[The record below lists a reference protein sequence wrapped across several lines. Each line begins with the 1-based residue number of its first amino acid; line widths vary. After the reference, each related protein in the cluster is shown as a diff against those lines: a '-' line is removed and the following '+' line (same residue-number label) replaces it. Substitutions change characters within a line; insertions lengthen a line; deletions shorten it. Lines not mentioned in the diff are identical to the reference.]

1 MNGIDVSK
9 WQGAIDFAAVKCAGI
24 ELAYLKA
31 SEGMNKRDPYF
42 YRNYANV
49 TAVGLPVGFYHYLTA
64 KNEADARA
72 EAYHFIEMT
81 EGLVNDARLVMAMED
96 VAGLSRAQVHA
107 VAEAFLR
114 AVIEYSGKSPA
125 IYVGAD
131 TARLFD
137 ERFAAYPLWIAQ
149 YDVEEPD
156 MDNVWETWAG
166 WQYTDRGRVAG
177 IQVWVDRNVFR
188 ETMLEEVR
196 TAIRRRIKYDTW
208 RL

>member
-9 WQGAIDFAAVKCAGI
+9 WQGAIDFAAVKDAGI
-24 ELAYLKA
+24 ELVYLKA
-31 SEGMNKRDPYF
+31 TEGMNKRDPYF
-42 YRNYANV
+42 YRNYANA

-64 KNEADARA
+64 KNEADARV
-72 EAYHFIEMT
+72 EAYHFIGTT
-81 EGLVNDARLVMAMED
+81 EGLVNDAKLVMDLED
-96 VAGLSRAQVHA
+96 IAGLSRAQVHA

-131 TARLFD
+131 TARLLD
-137 ERFAAYPLWIAQ
+137 ERFAAYPLWIA
-149 YDVEEPD
+149 D

-196 TAIRRRIKYDTW
+196 TAIRQRIKYNTW